1 MSVNDAHGV
10 QRLNVIIFAH
20 YGALATVFPFCCF
33 AEKLNERGPAPPD
46 FCAPFPPHLLYLR
59 VVSLAGETFY
69 KRIHARRAPTSEA
82 NRLSCLF
89 LYLRLRPQLCG
100 CSSRYKWRN
109 EKERKRH
116 PPFVLRSS
124 SRRSRWKPLYAC
136 ACMRVCV
143 HSLVRVHLRCNITYS
158 LTTGYGGGSN
168 LHKLLVVYRTL

>member
-1 MSVNDAHGV
+1 LSVNDAHGV

-89 LYLRLRPQLCG
+89 LYLRLR
-100 CSSRYKWRN
+100 
-109 EKERKRH
+109 
-116 PPFVLRSS
+116 LRSYAAVRHGINGET
-124 SRRSRWKPLYAC
+124 RRSESDTLPLSCVPPRVGAGGTTV
-136 ACMRVCV
+136 RVCV
-143 HSLVRVHLRCNITYS
+143 HACVRSLARAGASSLQHYLFTNYRLRWRIES
-158 LTTGYGGGSN
+158 S
-168 LHKLLVVYRTL
+168 